1 MSLLQTTLSSNW
13 RRGDLQ
19 VSRGENRS
27 IFIIWSSIFSAKKD
41 ATIENDAK
49 SIGDED
55 ENVEIENI
63 EGM

>member
-1 MSLLQTTLSSNW
+1 MSLLRTTLSSNW

-19 VSRGENRS
+19 VSRGENIS

>member
-1 MSLLQTTLSSNW
+1 MSLLRTTLSSNW

-19 VSRGENRS
+19 VSRGENGS